1 MVCWGVPT
9 SRRGR
14 RPLLS
19 TKQGEQS
26 SSCGRQG
33 SQGTCQ
39 GAGPAASFRACSA
52 LAVGDAAAEGQ
63 LLLLRFQPL
72 LFLPSPPHP
81 HHVPCPLRFS
91 LRLLLS
97 PAAPTPPF
105 FFFFFIP
112 GKPRNSHFEEESELL
127 SPAGLQPL
135 TKCSCSAVLTQA
147 NSVGTRCVFQSLL
160 PLTSLLTTGIDCLH
174 FAPSN

>member
-1 MVCWGVPT
+1 MPWQWEM
-9 SRRGR
+9 
-14 RPLLS
+14 LLL
-19 TKQGEQS
+19 KD
-26 SSCGRQG
+26 SSCSCVSSPCFSCPLHPIHITSHVPLG
-33 SQGTCQ
+33 SLCIYFSLQ
-39 GAGPAASFRACSA
+39 
-52 LAVGDAAAEGQ
+52 
-63 LLLLRFQPL
+63 
-72 LFLPSPPHP
+72 PHP
-81 HHVPCPLRFS
+81 S
-91 LRLLLS
+91 
-97 PAAPTPPF
+97 PPF
-105 FFFFFIP
+105 FFFLFIP

>member
-1 MVCWGVPT
+1 MACWGVPT

-39 GAGPAASFRACSA
+39 GAGPAASLRACSA

-105 FFFFFIP
+105 FFSFLFLGNQETHILR
-112 GKPRNSHFEEESELL
+112 RN
-127 SPAGLQPL
+127 Q
-135 TKCSCSAVLTQA
+135 SCSPQQGFSLSQSAPALQF
-147 NSVGTRCVFQSLL
+147 SRRRTRWEPGVFFRASC
-160 PLTSLLTTGIDCLH
+160 P
-174 FAPSN
+174 

>member
-1 MVCWGVPT
+1 MACWGVPT

-26 SSCGRQG
+26 SSCGRGTG
-33 SQGTCQ
+33 SRDRKVPARELALQL
-39 GAGPAASFRACSA
+39 ASGPWQW
-52 LAVGDAAAEGQ
+52 EM
-63 LLLLRFQPL
+63 LLLEDSSCSCVSSPCFSCPLHPIHITSHSPFGSLCIYFSLQPP
-72 LFLPSPPHP
+72 LPSP
-81 HHVPCPLRFS
+81 
-91 LRLLLS
+91 
-97 PAAPTPPF
+97 F
-105 FFFFFIP
+105 FLFYSWET
-112 GKPRNSHFEEESELL
+112 KKLSHFEEESELL
-127 SPAGLQPL
+127 SPAGLQSL

-160 PLTSLLTTGIDCLH
+160 PLTSLLTTGIDCLR